1 MALLLPNLSFLSSTL
16 RSVRIANHEYSL
28 PIQCVLFLSS
38 ARFVSYNFISTSRIA
53 TFPSLSYHTLGHC
66 LFASSPDSFF
76 FVFFR
81 RYKQIKT
88 ATIIRTVAVSV
99 GLVGLEPMV
108 SLRSVTN
115 TSALLFPPLAAQGCG
130 ASTMP
135 TWHSTKKPQPLG
147 SGLRGISRARTYDL
161 HDVNVAL

>member
-1 MALLLPNLSFLSSTL
+1 MDIVFPSDVSILSPSHILLVMIL
-16 RSVRIANHEYSL
+16 
-28 PIQCVLFLSS
+28 
-38 ARFVSYNFISTSRIA
+38 FVSFFRI
-53 TFPSLSYHTLGHC
+53 TVFPTCSYYTIWHC

-99 GLVGLEPMV
+99 GLLGLEPMV

-115 TSALLFPPLAAQGCG
+115 TSALLLPPLAAQDCG
-130 ASTMP
+130 TSTMS
-135 TWHSTKKPQPLG
+135 TWHKTKNRNHSATVSVGLVGLEPMTSTMSTWRSNQLSYNPIF
-147 SGLRGISRARTYDL
+147 GLFRAGCA
-161 HDVNVAL
+161 VNV